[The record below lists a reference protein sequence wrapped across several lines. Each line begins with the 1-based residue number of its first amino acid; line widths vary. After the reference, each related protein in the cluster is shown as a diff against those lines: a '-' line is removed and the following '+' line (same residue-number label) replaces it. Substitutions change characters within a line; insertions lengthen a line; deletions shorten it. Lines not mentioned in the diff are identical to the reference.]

1 MKDELTRI
9 AFLFL
14 IFLIIF
20 VLEYVMVYLVTKEK
34 RKRSFTWLMYAG
46 MALVLALLAFFTQNM
61 PLGAYLVFHAV
72 VDTALSLLLHRYIFK
87 VVDWRVIFFLAMFN
101 TIVLLPIQKIVTA
114 ILGLFVSGPATTR
127 LGNLLTYSIM
137 LVIFLLLSKTRV
149 FFVLGKIARF
159 PKLALTIAMVVSLL
173 NVAIELIN
181 SIVFLNTLSGFQI
194 ALYAASYVAV
204 IAVYVF
210 LLREYLR
217 EQRLRESEA
226 LVLQQQ
232 VYLQKLEA
240 IQLDLRKIHHDYKN
254 VATGL
259 YAKMESGD
267 VADAQAYISTKMLQ
281 MDKEIRLDLQQM
293 NQLTNIEVIE
303 LKTLLMAKAMQA
315 EKVNVQLII
324 EVMEPVKKVPM
335 EISDLLRCGGILLDN
350 AIEAAANEH
359 QRQVTIVLLKE
370 NGKLTFMVKNPVSQS
385 VDLQRIWT
393 DGYSTKGKN
402 RGLGLANL
410 KEITHRYPD
419 VWLET
424 RVEKQE
430 FIQLMTFKLI

>member
-9 AFLFL
+9 ALLFL

-61 PLGAYLVFHAV
+61 PMGAYLVFHAV

-173 NVAIELIN
+173 NVAIELVN
-181 SIVFLNTLSGFQI
+181 YLVFLNSFSGLQI
-194 ALYAASYVAV
+194 ILYSLSYVLV
-204 IAVYVF
+204 IAVYGF

-370 NGKLTFMVKNPVSQS
+370 NGKLTFMVKNPVSQA

-410 KEITHRYPD
+410 KGITHRYPD

-430 FIQLMTFKLI
+430 FIQLITFKLI